1 MNKLEYFP
9 DIDNMHIR
17 VVVHSYTAYKLASW
31 FSEGDKEEV
40 EFDAYIYFK
49 GVEYDAPEELKN
61 ALQEEVIDF
70 ILNRIAEVK
79 QENKLKDAGI

>member
-17 VVVHSYTAYKLASW
+17 VVVHSYTAYKPASW
-31 FSEGDKEEV
+31 LSEGDKEEI

-49 GVEYDAPEELKN
+49 GVEYDAPEKFKN
-61 ALQEEVIDF
+61 ALQEEVINF
-70 ILNRIAEVK
+70 ILNRIDEVK
-79 QENKLKDAGI
+79 QEKELKDAGI